1 MGRDTILAC
10 RVCRPGCGN
19 RGNIQEAKK
28 RQGEAVIV
36 NHEAMSKKEDLKPA
50 ADVTKIYE
58 PTVKERAAEEAVRAH
73 WKETPRVKVSSD
85 ENAHKI
91 EFEHPS
97 PYHACFVLMEALGT
111 ADSNFDQGIVPQ
123 LAKAATVGQKVDE
136 QALNFMI
143 SVIKGVEPR
152 DQLERLLAAQ
162 MAAAHMLTMVFA
174 RRLNNVDNIPQ
185 QDSAACSFNKFA
197 RTFFAQME
205 TLKRYRSSGEQ
216 RVLVQHVSVVK
227 AVKPSSATVNHRGEG
242 SLKTC
247 ETTP

>member
-111 ADSNFDQGIVPQ
+111 ADSNFYQGIVPQ

-152 DQLERLLAAQ
+152 DQLETLLAAQ
-162 MAAAHMLTMVFA
+162 MAVTHMLTMTFGQ
-174 RRLNNVDNIPQ
+174 RLNNVDNLPQ
-185 QDSAACSFNKFA
+185 QDSAASAFNKLA
-197 RTFFAQME
+197 RTFFAQVE

-216 RVLVQHVSVVK
+216 RVTVQHVSVGEGGQ
-227 AVKPSSATVNHRGEG
+227 AVVGLVNHRGEG
-242 SLKTC
+242 SSEKVR
-247 ETTP
+247 TTP

>member
-85 ENAHKI
+85 ETTAHII

-97 PYHACFVLMEALGT
+97 PYHACFVLMG
-111 ADSNFDQGIVPQ
+111 GI
-123 LAKAATVGQKVDE
+123 GY
-136 QALNFMI
+136 
-143 SVIKGVEPR
+143 
-152 DQLERLLAAQ
+152 
-162 MAAAHMLTMVFA
+162 
-174 RRLNNVDNIPQ
+174 RRLKFLSGDRAPAGKSG
-185 QDSAACSFNKFA
+185 DS
-197 RTFFAQME
+197 
-205 TLKRYRSSGEQ
+205 G
-216 RVLVQHVSVVK
+216 
-227 AVKPSSATVNHRGEG
+227 PEG
-242 SLKTC
+242 GRAGA
-247 ETTP
+247 